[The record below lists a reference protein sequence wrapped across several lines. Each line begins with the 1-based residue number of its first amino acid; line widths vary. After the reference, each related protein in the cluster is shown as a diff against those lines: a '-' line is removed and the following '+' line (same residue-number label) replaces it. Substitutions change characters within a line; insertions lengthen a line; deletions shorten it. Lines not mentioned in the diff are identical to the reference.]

1 MAGEQIPEELAGLL
15 AAVGEA
21 PGLRAWFLALQDLT
35 PAARGLAL
43 SRMAM
48 EMRTGSE
55 DRGLIAAVVALE
67 TPAVYEAAYQ
77 TVIELYGS

>member
-21 PGLRAWFLALQDLT
+21 PGLRAWFLALHDLT
-35 PAARGLAL
+35 PDVRSLAL

-48 EMRTGSE
+48 EMRAESE
-55 DRGLIAAVVALE
+55 DRALIAAIVALE
-67 TPAVYEAAYQ
+67 QPALYEAAFQ
-77 TVIELYGS
+77 TVRVLYGS